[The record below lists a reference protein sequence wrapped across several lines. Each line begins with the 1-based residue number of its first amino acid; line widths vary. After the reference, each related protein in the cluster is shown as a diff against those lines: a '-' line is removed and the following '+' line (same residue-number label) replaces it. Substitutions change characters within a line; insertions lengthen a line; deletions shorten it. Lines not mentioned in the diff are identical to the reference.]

1 MKEILKMKRD
11 EFKDVCE
18 KLGMEV
24 YNDYNS
30 DDMFWETLN
39 SGSPTLYFTFKGYDF
54 YVAKYVDK
62 KAYVWHNGFYKVIDE
77 QTPEMLEEQI
87 NLFHK
92 NYKEYL
98 IQNKIKD
105 INKDFKDEDNFFST
119 LNG

>member
-1 MKEILKMKRD
+1 MYPN
-11 EFKDVCE
+11 EFKDVCN
-18 KLGMEV
+18 KLGMNEF
-24 YNDYNS
+24 NDFNNEDY
-30 DDMFWETLN
+30 FWESLSSDSKTMYYSFN
-39 SGSPTLYFTFKGYDF
+39 GYNF
-54 YVAKYVDK
+54 AVAKYVNR
-62 KAYVWHNGFYKVIDE
+62 KAYVWHNGLYKVIDS
-77 QTPEMLEEQI
+77 QTPEYLEEQI

>member
-1 MKEILKMKRD
+1 MGLD
-11 EFKDVCE
+11 EFKYVCG
-18 KLGMEV
+18 KLGMDA
-24 YNDYNS
+24 YFNYNS
-30 DDMFWETLN
+30 DEYFWEALSSDSKTM
-39 SGSPTLYFTFKGYDF
+39 YFKFKGYDF
-54 YVAKYVDK
+54 AVAKYVDG
-62 KAYVWHNGFYKVIDE
+62 KAYVWHNGLYKVIDQ

-119 LNG
+119 LIG